1 LLARGYRSHHRN
13 QSGDPLRT
21 QFAGFE
27 EYWTGL
33 TQDPEI
39 FYRQYRAVHGG
50 GETKSTAR
58 TRRLVE
64 QLKPL
69 NPLVTNAYSY
79 PAEEEKLILDKP
91 RQRIIGL
98 EIVSRLADLPQV
110 RAAIFHG
117 SAALSVATSLGGC
130 SLDPYKPLLEQD
142 ARLRGP
148 NAARVYVY
156 PHFSGR
162 GVRKG
167 FPVGQMD
174 TELGRLARW
183 LKSESGPFAS

>member
-1 LLARGYRSHHRN
+1 LSEPIQR
-13 QSGDPLRT
+13 PVTRT
-21 QFAGFE
+21 VAGFE
-27 EYWTGL
+27 EYWAGL
-33 TQDPEI
+33 TQDPEV

-50 GETKSTAR
+50 GETKSTTR

-64 QLKPL
+64 ELEPL
-69 NPLVTNAYSY
+69 NALVTNAYSY
-79 PAEEEKLILDKP
+79 PAEEEKLIPDKP

-98 EIVSRLADLPQV
+98 EIVSRLAEFPQV

-117 SAALSVATSLGGC
+117 SAALSVATSLAGG

-156 PHFSGR
+156 PHLSGR
-162 GVRKG
+162 GVQKG

-183 LKSESGPFAS
+183 LKSETGPFASTSS